1 MITTKQYEPTI
12 GQLWISPDH
21 CQFKITD
28 LMVEEDDA
36 WVAYSNVQTG
46 QEYTCRLE
54 AFRHIFTPQVN

>member
-12 GQLWISPDH
+12 GQLWISPEH
-21 CQFKITD
+21 RQFKITD

-36 WVAYSNVQTG
+36 WVAYSNVQTN

-54 AFRHIFTPQVN
+54 AFRHRFTPQVN